1 MRTVC
6 CDSTSIQANLLGW
19 TMTLEG
25 VWCCCSS
32 GACNG
37 NLFTK
42 KKSNQKLSS
51 DVRRRE
57 HFGNTYNDFSR
68 LLDGNVLGRTDLI
81 PFLFKYKTVNCG
93 NANNA
98 SAGMISMKFC
108 SIFNVSNS
116 KPRRIGNL
124 IRRFL
129 FKFKFRML
137 VRSGTSCS
145 TSKSVN
151 LFCDKSLKTDGNV
164 CCFNKKNLWLSDY
177 LQFLRPWRNVGY
189 LLQIILTAISQ
200 VTQTRAYW
208 RTVNFSCC
216 SISIF
221 MSRYTIQNSIAIF
234 IHEQTIRFFMFRA
247 ITDEKL
253 SDCYYPEYPPSDVQ
267 RKVGRFHCKRETRG
281 CVFSSV
287 KLRSK
292 PEKMKQ

>member
-81 PFLFKYKTVNCG
+81 PFLFKYKMVNCG

-164 CCFNKKNLWLSDY
+164 CCFNKKKSLTQRLFTISSPMTECWVSPPNHSY
-177 LQFLRPWRNVGY
+177 CNQPSHPNTS
-189 LLQIILTAISQ
+189 ILTDSQ
-200 VTQTRAYW
+200 LQLLFHQY
-208 RTVNFSCC
+208 
-216 SISIF
+216 
-221 MSRYTIQNSIAIF
+221 
-234 IHEQTIRFFMFRA
+234 IHESLHYPKLHRYFHSRTDHTFFYVSRNHWRKIVRLLLSRISTIWCPA
-247 ITDEKL
+247 KSWT
-253 SDCYYPEYPPSDVQ
+253 
-267 RKVGRFHCKRETRG
+267 
-281 CVFSSV
+281 FS
-287 KLRSK
+287 L
-292 PEKMKQ
+292 